1 MPAGWG
7 DDRKTLR
14 PPNRPSVIL
23 SAVGID
29 LHYRAGYV
37 IARDF
42 QLIPYERA
50 RLQADLETVA
60 TRYSGNPPDRL
71 VKGPHRTVPSIDAQ

>member
-1 MPAGWG
+1 M
-7 DDRKTLR
+7 KTLR
-14 PPNRPSVIL
+14 PSNRPSVIL

-50 RLQADLETVA
+50 RLQADLENVT
-60 TRYSGNPPDRL
+60 TRNSGNPPDRL
-71 VKGPHRTVPSIDAQ
+71 VKGPHRTVPSIDEQ